1 MKECFKKLFMC
12 MCVVLFVNN
21 AYAGLSG
28 QKKTELLGNIE
39 RCETLSSCIDIEN
52 NIKDLIQSDDLTDTD
67 FQWLT
72 QIAYPALEEK
82 KEELVEAHNEWK
94 HRIKNE
100 TRVGMTKQQIFTLW
114 GKPTHIKKSVFKN
127 ETSEVW
133 TLKTGPG
140 IDDVGHV
147 RFKDDKVI
155 SWED

>member
-1 MKECFKKLFMC
+1 MKACFKKLFMC
-12 MCVVLFVNN
+12 VCVVLFVNN

-28 QKKTELLGNIE
+28 QKKTELLGDIKQ
-39 RCETLSSCIDIEN
+39 CETLSSCIDIEN
-52 NIKDLIQSDDLTDTD
+52 NIKKLIKSDELTNTD
-67 FQWLT
+67 FEWLT

-82 KEELVEAHNEWK
+82 KAELVEAHNEWK
-94 HRIKNE
+94 QRIMNE

-114 GKPTHIKKSVFKN
+114 GKPTHIKKTVFKN

-140 IDDVGHV
+140 INDVGHV
-147 RFKDDKVI
+147 RFKDGKVI